1 MARIAR
7 MPHVYWDKH
16 KRRYFVERRVPDDLV
31 AVIGKTKF
39 KRNFPQSVD
48 HATANALSVEIVREW
63 EAEWLK
69 HRPPVVVTL
78 PARPVPRIA
87 VVRAIAMIGA
97 ANGDGGVQRDELI
110 AGLDAIYGEQKIEL
124 PANHPAVVNGI
135 NPDSLVGFAGSDQDN
150 RGEVSKVYPF
160 EQCIRELWVA
170 KRRRAGKSTSEASIE
185 KLVGSKIRRLID
197 YVGLDDM
204 RPVTRDQLER
214 YFDTQFDGAAIG
226 TIRDH
231 IIQIKSL
238 FALAHD
244 RGKITHNPAKPLW
257 YSKENNSPGRP
268 FLPSERDAIIRAAW
282 GCEDETTKW
291 LWLLGCF
298 YGPRIAEFAEANLRD
313 IVVEDG
319 VPIIFL
325 DTLHRRGE
333 EKTLKTAESRR
344 WVPLH
349 SALRAPF
356 VERVERLRATLGQ
369 DAALFPDLRVYDGRR
384 NKDATR
390 RANHWLDDLVAAQAI
405 TIVDAESKSYHSLRH
420 TVSTALK
427 GRKWADFVTGH
438 ARANVKGRVYE
449 HPPLDEVVADIET
462 LSCPR
467 LTSEVVPS
475 V

>member
-31 AVIGKTKF
+31 AIIGKTKF

-48 HATANALSVEIVREW
+48 RATANALSVEIVREW
-63 EAEWLK
+63 ESEWLK

-87 VVRAIAMIGA
+87 VVRAVAMIGA
-97 ANGDGGVQRDELI
+97 ANGDGGVHRDALI

-124 PANHPAVVNGI
+124 PADHPALVNGVHT
-135 NPDSLVGFAGSDQDN
+135 DSLAGFAKSDQDDQGN
-150 RGEVSKVYPF
+150 VFQVYRF
-160 EQCIRELWVA
+160 EQCVRELWVP
-170 KRRRAGKSTSEASIE
+170 RRKRAGKSNSEATIE
-185 KLVGSKIRRLID
+185 KLVGSKIRRL
-197 YVGLDDM
+197 VGYLGTDDM

-231 IIQIKSL
+231 IIQVKSL

-244 RGKITHNPAKPLW
+244 RGKIPHNPAKALW

-282 GCEDETTKW
+282 GCEDDTIKW

-313 IVVEDG
+313 IVVENA

-325 DTLHRRGE
+325 DTLHRKGE
-333 EKTLKTAESRR
+333 ERTLKTAESRR

-349 SALRAPF
+349 SALRGPF
-356 VERVERLRATLGQ
+356 MARVELLRATLGD
-369 DAALFPDLRVYDGRR
+369 DAPLFPDLKQYGGRR
-384 NKDATR
+384 NKDASR
-390 RANHWLDDLVAAQAI
+390 CANHWLSDVVAAKAI
-405 TIVDAESKSYHSLRH
+405 TIVDAENKSYHSLRH

-427 GRKWADFVTGH
+427 GRKWADFLTGH
-438 ARANVKGRVYE
+438 AAGNVKGRIYE
-449 HPPLDEVVADIET
+449 HPPLDEVVADVET
-462 LSCPR
+462 LSWPAAD
-467 LTSEVVPS
+467 S
-475 V
+475 